1 MPTLKLTQAAVEK
14 LSPPASGRIEVWDS
28 LLGGFGLRISAPLAG
43 KPARRVWQVMYRVKT
58 GGKRKLVRETLGT
71 LGEIPKVDQAREL
84 ARQSMAKARAG
95 TNPVAER
102 KAEAAKEEAAATT
115 TFEAVADRYMLE
127 HVERNCAASLIR
139 ETGRILER
147 DVKPRWGDKQIGE
160 ITKGDVNDLIDEIA
174 ARRDRKRRMATGGAA
189 VQANRTL
196 ARLKTLFRWAAS
208 KGLRDGDPTEGVRKA
223 IKEIP
228 RDRYLED
235 DEIRAFWAGCDKLGW
250 PFGGLL
256 KTLLLTAQRR
266 DEVGGMRWLE
276 LDLDKCQWTIPGE
289 RAKNGKAHVVHLSA
303 LAIEVLTA
311 TPRVGDTL
319 VFTTNGRTPVSG
331 FSKVKERLD
340 KCMPGSAPWILHD
353 LRRTATTGMAQLNIA
368 PHVVDKVLNH
378 VAGTIRGVAATY
390 NRFQYLPERQAALEA
405 WGRYVESLI
414 RPTPTNIVRIAS

>member
-1 MPTLKLTQAAVEK
+1 MPTLKLTQAAVER
-14 LSPPASGRIEVWDS
+14 LSPPADGRIEVWDS

-43 KPARRVWQVMYRVKT
+43 KPARRVWQVMYRVKID
-58 GGKRKLVRETLGT
+58 GKRKLVRETLGT
-71 LGEIPKVDQAREL
+71 LGEIPKVDQARER
-84 ARQSMAKARAG
+84 ARQSLAKARAG

-102 KAEAAKEEAAATT
+102 QTAKAAAEKAATS
-115 TFEAVADRYMLE
+115 TFAAVADRYMLE

-147 DVKPRWGDKQIGE
+147 DVKPRWGSRQIGE
-160 ITKGDVNDLIDEIA
+160 ITKGDINDLIDEIA
-174 ARRDRKRRMATGGAA
+174 SRRDRKRRMATGGAA

-196 ARLKTLFRWAAS
+196 ARLKTLFRWAVS

-223 IKEIP
+223 IKEVP

-266 DEVGGMRWLE
+266 DEVGGMQWSE
-276 LDLDKCQWTIPGE
+276 IDLDKRQWTIPGE

-303 LAIEVLTA
+303 LAVEVLTS
-311 TPRVGDTL
+311 TPRVGEL

-331 FSKVKERLD
+331 FSKIKERLD
-340 KCMPGSAPWILHD
+340 RHMIGSEPWILHD

-368 PHVVDKVLNH
+368 PHVVDKILNH
-378 VAGTIRGVAATY
+378 TAGTIRGVAATY

-414 RPTPTNIVRIAS
+414 RPTPTNVVRIAS